1 MSKRIMIIL
10 VIGLSVAFCTIIC
23 EPADAQFSNPGIQH
37 YYNLIGQMQA
47 LKSFNQKPV
56 YYNNNNTNNNARYFQ
71 NTVSLAELARR
82 PRLSEASAAN
92 DKGLD
97 FYKKEDWANA
107 VTFFQEAADKD
118 PDDLVIRDNLAKA
131 KLHLQIQQDEQLRI
145 RQQEQQNKAD
155 VGNIQHAVQT
165 FTQTLNAIPSSGAL
179 DFDQQHTASAN
190 SNGNSLGFMSNG
202 SSTPQTT
209 IAPDL
214 QFYDAKIVDA
224 RNVSSGLPKFVD
236 NAIADAYSKAPEGV
250 SDRVRKGFQA
260 VTDHDWILARAW
272 FEDALNHD
280 PDNAGLQRLVELADY
295 TEKRIKQVSSDKTT
309 GTSST
314 KTAIVLPKVS
324 DIQYLFPG
332 WEPVQPTVSAKG
344 KKMQLPKD
352 SDIQFLFPGLAPNP
366 AREMNDYM
374 FEQALKATKNDAV
387 LIKLSNGAGHVA
399 PAYPVN

>member
-23 EPADAQFSNPGIQH
+23 EPADAQFS
-37 YYNLIGQMQA
+37 NLIGQMQA

-82 PRLSEASAAN
+82 QRLSEASAAN

-190 SNGNSLGFMSNG
+190 SNSLGFMSNG
-202 SSTPQTT
+202 SNTVQTT
-209 IAPDL
+209 TAQDL
-214 QFYDAKIVDA
+214 QFGNP
-224 RNVSSGLPKFVD
+224 NVVNGQNVPSGLPKFVD
-236 NAIADAYSKAPEGV
+236 NAIAGAYSKAPEGV